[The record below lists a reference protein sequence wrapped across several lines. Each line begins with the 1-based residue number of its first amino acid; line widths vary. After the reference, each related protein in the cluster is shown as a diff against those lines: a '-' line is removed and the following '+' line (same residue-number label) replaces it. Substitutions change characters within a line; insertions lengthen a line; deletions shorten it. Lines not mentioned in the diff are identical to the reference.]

1 MVGAGEVTAGVQA
14 DVAPDQAPLQGV
26 VRCRRRFA
34 RKRGH
39 ERQGGTASPA
49 TLTHLAEQLTA
60 RFRTETKRDLFG
72 FFVDAVVGLTWLGSM
87 VGIGCQ
93 SLDTVTDI
101 TVWRAGEL
109 SCPWGP
115 RQALPVFTNRQLVV
129 HPRASRPVVHG
140 LLAP

>member
-1 MVGAGEVTAGVQA
+1 MTAGVQA
-14 DVAPDQAPLQGV
+14 DVAPDQAPQQGV

-39 ERQGGTASPA
+39 ERQGGSAPPP

-60 RFRTETKRDLFG
+60 AFRTETKRDLFG
-72 FFVDAVVGLTWLGSM
+72 FFVGAVVGQTWLGSM
-87 VGIGCQ
+87 GGIATPVGS
-93 SLDTVTDI
+93 SLWGVRSRARWRG
-101 TVWRAGEL
+101 WRAVL
-109 SCPWGP
+109 PRGP